1 MTEDQFFSMTP
12 AQTVLMQMRIKEKDE
27 VLWMHTRR
35 IVCEVHNASMG
46 TKKTLKLQDV
56 IKLRTD
62 KVTEYSWNQEDADK
76 ALKAWKIKL
85 N

>member
-1 MTEDQFFSMTP
+1 
-12 AQTVLMQMRIKEKDE
+12 
-27 VLWMHTRR
+27 
-35 IVCEVHNASMG
+35 MG

-62 KVTEYSWNQEDADK
+62 KATEYSWNQEDADK